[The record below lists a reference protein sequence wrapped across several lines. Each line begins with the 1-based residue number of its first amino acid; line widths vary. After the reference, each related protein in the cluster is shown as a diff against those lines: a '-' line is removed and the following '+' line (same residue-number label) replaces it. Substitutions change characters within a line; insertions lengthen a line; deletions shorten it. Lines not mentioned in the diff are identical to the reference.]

1 MPHCIARIFE
11 PLLRLLL
18 PSLGRHRAVGVHHA
32 APRVAAPA
40 GCLTRVPV
48 MPGEDTVMV
57 RPYVVAH
64 ERRQRARRPGARRR
78 TLWLAVDGVVLG
90 PRLQHGA
97 EVATP

>member
-1 MPHCIARIFE
+1 MPRCIARIFE

-18 PSLGRHRAVGVHHA
+18 PSLGRHRAVGVYPA
-32 APRVAAPA
+32 APRAAAPA

-48 MPGEDTVMV
+48 RPGEDTVMV

-64 ERRQRARRPGARRR
+64 ERRQRAQRPGSRRR

-90 PRLQHGA
+90 PRPEHGV
-97 EVATP
+97 EVAAP